1 VAVSPRGID
10 IAMVK
15 KTRAKILPIAHKIA
29 LGKQSK
35 DGQHHPH

>member
-1 VAVSPRGID
+1 MNRHCDGK
-10 IAMVK
+10 K